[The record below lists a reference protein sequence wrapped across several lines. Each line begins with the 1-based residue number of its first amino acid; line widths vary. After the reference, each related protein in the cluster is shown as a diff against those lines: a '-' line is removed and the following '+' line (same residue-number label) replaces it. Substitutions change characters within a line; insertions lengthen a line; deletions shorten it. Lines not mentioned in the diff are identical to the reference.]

1 VVSFA
6 VGLRGAYSAR
16 MDDVIE
22 LRQGS
27 EADAEAIRDLTRAAY
42 AKWVPAIGREPKPMR
57 ADYHSAVRS
66 NRFDLLYVG
75 GTLAALIETIDQ
87 GDRLLIENVA
97 VAPEFQRRGL
107 GSRLMLHAEEIAR
120 RLGRERIWLYTN
132 RRFTGNVEL
141 YARLG
146 YEVDSED
153 PIDAGMMR
161 TNMSKPVPGR
171 RD

>member
-1 VVSFA
+1 
-6 VGLRGAYSAR
+6 
-16 MDDVIE
+16 MDDLIR

-27 EADAEAIRDLTRAAY
+27 DADAEAIRDLTRAAY
-42 AKWVPAIGREPKPMR
+42 AKWVPSIGREPKPMR
-57 ADYHSAVRS
+57 ADYHVAVRS
-66 NRFDLLYVG
+66 NRFDLLYVD
-75 GTLAALIETIDQ
+75 GTLAGLIETIDQ

-97 VAPEFQRRGL
+97 VAPKFQRRGL

-132 RRFTGNVEL
+132 RRFSGNVEL
-141 YARLG
+141 YTRLG
-146 YEVDSED
+146 YDVDNEE

-161 TNMSKPVPGR
+161 TNMSKRVLGP